1 MDDSRLPSLCLAQ
14 NRQPTSQ
21 EKFKFNLPQPKAS
34 SNIGQTVRTP
44 SPHHTPIEERN
55 AKRREKLL
63 KRFAED
69 DLYSPSSTGIRSAD
83 SSTPSHTPHRSAGKA
98 TRSRNIFF
106 DSDIESEA
114 NTSADDSSVQPCSF
128 DLLSSV
134 DEIDPAMP
142 ESQHFL
148 SPSQRSA
155 REQLDK
161 LDWRDTSKKNEIA
174 RLSKRVRGESPKHLS
189 PKRERIGKIPAETI
203 PDSPERQCEPME
215 SDGFSDD
222 DDFMEGLGGMIQR
235 ETGKPDI
242 KPEVKKKPD
251 GKTEVTKQPN
261 PIKPDFDDD
270 FSDDDF
276 FADAFES
283 ATQKQRVDPPPNT
296 SKQNGANKQVN
307 KQSTPARDVK
317 PTNGTMKEDDDDDWG
332 DDSFFM
338 DALQSQIK

>member
-1 MDDSRLPSLCLAQ
+1 
-14 NRQPTSQ
+14 
-21 EKFKFNLPQPKAS
+21 
-34 SNIGQTVRTP
+34 
-44 SPHHTPIEERN
+44 
-55 AKRREKLL
+55 
-63 KRFAED
+63 
-69 DLYSPSSTGIRSAD
+69 
-83 SSTPSHTPHRSAGKA
+83 
-98 TRSRNIFF
+98 
-106 DSDIESEA
+106 
-114 NTSADDSSVQPCSF
+114 
-128 DLLSSV
+128 
-134 DEIDPAMP
+134 
-142 ESQHFL
+142 
-148 SPSQRSA
+148 
-155 REQLDK
+155 
-161 LDWRDTSKKNEIA
+161 
-174 RLSKRVRGESPKHLS
+174 
-189 PKRERIGKIPAETI
+189 
-203 PDSPERQCEPME
+203 ME

-338 DALQSQIK
+338 DALQSQIKWNSKSRFFDEKYFRRKEFSTGKIGVRISCSPCLMLLYFYLTQKPHAKMI

>member
-14 NRQPTSQ
+14 NRQPPRQ

-34 SNIGQTVRTP
+34 ANLSQTVRTP

-69 DLYSPSSTGIRSAD
+69 DLYSPSSGIAEVSFRSAD
-83 SSTPSHTPHRSAGKA
+83 SSTPSHTPHRSGGKKV

-106 DSDIESEA
+106 DSDLESDTSA
-114 NTSADDSSVQPCSF
+114 NTSAEHSSVQPCSF

-134 DEIDPAMP
+134 DDPALP
-142 ESQHFL
+142 ESQNFL

-161 LDWRDTSKKNEIA
+161 LDWRDTSKKGEIA
-174 RLSKRVRGESPKHLS
+174 RLSKRFRGESPKHPS
-189 PKRERIGKIPAETI
+189 PKRERLGNIPAETF
-203 PDSPERQCEPME
+203 PDSPERQCEPAE

-235 ETGKPDI
+235 KTKKLDI
-242 KPEVKKKPD
+242 KPQVKH
-251 GKTEVTKQPN
+251 EPN
-261 PIKPDFDDD
+261 PSKPDFDDD

-283 ATQKQRVDPPPNT
+283 ATQKQRDNPPPNT
-296 SKQNGANKQVN
+296 SKHNEENKQN
-307 KQSTPARDVK
+307 NPKREVK
-317 PTNGTMKEDDDDDWG
+317 PTSETKEEEDDDDDWG